1 MKGIPNSSI
10 KLYAKQKNI
19 SVFELYDE
27 LYENDTLPNGDK
39 FDLLCGGANC
49 KFQYNKDLTVSS
61 VSEFQR
67 TVNFKLPK
75 GEM

>member
-1 MKGIPNSSI
+1 MLHS
-10 KLYAKQKNI
+10 YNI
-19 SVFELYDE
+19 NTYP
-27 LYENDTLPNGDK
+27 Y
-39 FDLLCGGANC
+39 GGAGFISDMDKGVIFNDC